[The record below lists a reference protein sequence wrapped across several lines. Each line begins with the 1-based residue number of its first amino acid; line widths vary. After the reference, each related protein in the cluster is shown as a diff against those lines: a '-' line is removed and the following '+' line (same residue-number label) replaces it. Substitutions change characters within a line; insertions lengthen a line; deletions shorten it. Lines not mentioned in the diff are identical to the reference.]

1 MDRRLFIKTLIAS
14 AAASQGFAKANDSSH
29 TAAQIYEMEQKHL
42 EIMSRYQSFL
52 EGEKLTIGMLVYP
65 GMFLM
70 DLMGPLTVFEAMLNR
85 DIHLVWKDLK
95 PVNEK
100 PTGSTSVSI
109 PITPTTTFKDC
120 PKNLDVLFVP
130 GGVPG
135 TFNLMRDTEVI
146 SFLHEQGTSARF
158 VTSVCTGSLVL
169 GAAGLLNGYKATT
182 HWATMEGLAP
192 LGAKPTNQRVVIDR
206 NRVTGGGVTSGLD
219 FGLTLAG
226 LLRSPAY
233 AEAIQL
239 YLEYDPKPPFN
250 AGTPRTAPK
259 SVLGFVSDMFGNTGD
274 VAKTAATEARLNY
287 ASYFKR

>member
-1 MDRRLFIKTLIAS
+1 MDRRLFLKALLAS
-14 AAASQGFAKANDSSH
+14 ATASHGWAYANDSSP
-29 TAAQIYEMEQKHL
+29 TAAQIDEMEQKHL

-100 PTGSTSVSI
+100 PAGSNSVSI

-135 TFNLMRDTEVI
+135 TFNLMRDPEVI
-146 SFLHEQGTSARF
+146 SFVHDQGQRSRF
-158 VTSVCTGSLVL
+158 VSSVCTGSLVL

-182 HWATMEGLAP
+182 HWATMDGLEP
-192 LGAKPTNQRVVIDR
+192 LGAVPVKQRVVVDR

-226 LLRSPAY
+226 LLRSPEY
-233 AEAIQL
+233 AQAIQL

-250 AGTPRTAPK
+250 AGTPRSAPK
-259 SVLGFVSDMFGNTGD
+259 DVLGFVTEMFGDSNQQARTS
-274 VAKTAATEARLNY
+274 AREARAQY
-287 ASYFKR
+287 SKYF

>member
-1 MDRRLFIKTLIAS
+1 MDRRLFLKALIAS
-14 AAASQGFAKANDSSH
+14 ATASNGLVYANDPSP
-29 TAAQIYEMEQKHL
+29 TAAQIDAMEQKHL

-52 EGEKLTIGMLVYP
+52 IGDKLTIGMLVYP

-85 DIHLVWKDLK
+85 DIHLLWKDLK

-100 PTGSTSVSI
+100 PAGSTSVSI
-109 PITPTTTFKDC
+109 PITPTTTFNNC
-120 PKNLDVLFVP
+120 PNNLDVLFVP

-135 TFNLMRDTEVI
+135 TFNLMRDPEVI
-146 SFLHEQGTSARF
+146 SFLHEHGQSSRF

-182 HWATMEGLAP
+182 HWATMDGLAP
-192 LGAKPTNQRVVIDR
+192 LGATPVNQRVVVDR

-239 YLEYDPKPPFN
+239 YLEYDPRPPFN
-250 AGTPRTAPK
+250 AGTPRSAPK
-259 SVLGFVSDMFGNTGD
+259 DVLGFVTEMFGDSNLQAVTS
-274 VAKTAATEARLNY
+274 AREARAQY
-287 ASYFKR
+287 SKYF

>member
-1 MDRRLFIKTLIAS
+1 MDRRLFLKALIAS
-14 AAASQGFAKANDSSH
+14 ATALNGLAYANDSSP
-29 TAAQIYEMEQKHL
+29 TAEQVDAMEQKHL

-52 EGEKLTIGMLVYP
+52 EGDKLTIGMLVYP

-85 DIHLVWKDLK
+85 DIHLLWKNRN

-100 PTGSTSVSI
+100 AAGSNSVSI
-109 PITPTTTFKDC
+109 PITPTTTFADC
-120 PKNLDVLFVP
+120 PTNLDVLFVP

-135 TFNLMRDTEVI
+135 TFNLMRDPEVV
-146 SFLHEQGTSARF
+146 SFLHDQGRRSRF

-182 HWATMEGLAP
+182 HWATMDGLEP
-192 LGAKPTNQRVVIDR
+192 LGAVPVKQRVVVDR

-226 LLRSPAY
+226 LLRSPEY
-233 AEAIQL
+233 AQAIQL

-250 AGTPRTAPK
+250 AGTPRSAPK
-259 SVLGFVSDMFGNTGD
+259 DVLGFVTEMFGDSNLQARTS
-274 VAKTAATEARLNY
+274 AREARAQY
-287 ASYFKR
+287 SKYF